1 MIPGYRTTT
10 EAAEELGMSRQHFHQ
25 SGLAEAIPSYAV
37 ARTHL
42 YASEDIARWATWLAI
57 RRGLIALGVRP
68 ANTPLNIGHSPV
80 ADVVDTGEWEGQ
92 CPLCGGWAV
101 TDTRLNIDDDR
112 VWCPD
117 HGIQP
122 STL

>member
-1 MIPGYRTTT
+1 MNYVTTT
-10 EAAEELGMSRQHFHQ
+10 EAACSLGMSRQNFHQ
-25 SGLAEAIPSYAV
+25 SGLAAAIPSEKFGSATAY
-37 ARTHL
+37 
-42 YASEDIARWATWLAI
+42 DKNMIARWATWLAI

-68 ANTPLNIGHSPV
+68 ANTPLNIGHSTV

>member
-1 MIPGYRTTT
+1 MNYLTTT
-10 EAAEELGMSRQHFHQ
+10 QAAKNLGMSRQNFWQ
-25 SGLAEAIPSYAV
+25 SGLALAIPSESI
-37 ARTHL
+37 ARTRL
-42 YASEDIARWATWLAI
+42 YDKGDLALWRSWLSI
-57 RRGLIALGVRP
+57 RQGLIALGVRP
-68 ANTPLNIGHSPV
+68 ANTPLNIGHSTV